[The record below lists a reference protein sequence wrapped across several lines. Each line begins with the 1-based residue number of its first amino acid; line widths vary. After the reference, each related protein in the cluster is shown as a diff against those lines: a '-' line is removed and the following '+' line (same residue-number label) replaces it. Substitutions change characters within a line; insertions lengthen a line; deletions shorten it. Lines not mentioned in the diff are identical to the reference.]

1 MVETTVGVEGMMCEM
16 CEAHV
21 KEAILS
27 ACPEVTKAVVSR
39 RKGGAVLTSEWPL
52 DEMRLRRAIEDA
64 GYEVTSFQTAEV
76 SKKSL
81 LGGLFGK

>member
-39 RKGGAVLTSEWPL
+39 RKGGAFLTSEFPL
-52 DEMRLRRAIEDA
+52 DENRVRQAVVDA
-64 GYEVTSFQTAEV
+64 GYDVTSFKSAEV

-81 LGGLFGK
+81 IGRLFG